1 MASIAMDDDDDY
13 LHLPPVEEEDSDDD
27 YVLLEEDDDEDIH
40 ELIRPEDFVAFCLRV
55 DLEAYR
61 LADLIE
67 QDPAASNISIP
78 GVGVGGDSD
87 DSQLALAVSEAL
99 KTVEAPHDDDDDGR
113 GCPICLVDD
122 DTAVWKETPCGHR
135 FHGRCVER
143 WLHAT
148 GSCPMC
154 RHQVVTRSTADV
166 TNIALFRD
174 QLMVILE
181 NYGGDA
187 AIGVLQWLRSLG

>member
-1 MASIAMDDDDDY
+1 VA
-13 LHLPPVEEEDSDDD
+13 
-27 YVLLEEDDDEDIH
+27 YV
-40 ELIRPEDFVAFCLRV
+40 LRV
-55 DLEAYR
+55 DLEGYR

-99 KTVEAPHDDDDDGR
+99 KTVEAPHDDDDGH
-113 GCPICLVDD
+113 GCPICLEDD

-143 WLHAT
+143 WLHAK

>member
-1 MASIAMDDDDDY
+1 
-13 LHLPPVEEEDSDDD
+13 
-27 YVLLEEDDDEDIH
+27 
-40 ELIRPEDFVAFCLRV
+40 
-55 DLEAYR
+55 
-61 LADLIE
+61 
-67 QDPAASNISIP
+67 
-78 GVGVGGDSD
+78 
-87 DSQLALAVSEAL
+87 
-99 KTVEAPHDDDDDGR
+99 VEAPHDADDGR

-122 DTAVWKETPCGHR
+122 DTDGWKETPCGHR
-135 FHGRCVER
+135 FHGRCVEM
-143 WLHAT
+143 WLHAK

-154 RHQVVTRSTADV
+154 RHQVVTRSTTDV